1 MTEPGAGART
11 PHIAV
16 VANGEFAHP
25 QRLLA
30 VLAGVDQ
37 VIAADGGANWLAAQG
52 ITPDVLVGDM
62 DSITPRVALALAD
75 GRCRLVRR
83 PSHKDETDTEL
94 ALLEAVSAGA
104 RRITLLGALG
114 GRVDHAL
121 ANVLLLTMP
130 ALEGIE
136 VTLFD
141 GCSSLSLIRNAR
153 EIAGRPGDV
162 ISLIPLGG
170 AAEGILTEELEYPLV
185 RETLWVGPA
194 RGVSNVML
202 GERARVSL
210 ERGLLLLVHTP
221 AAYLHEGEELDEQS
235 L

>member
-1 MTEPGAGART
+1 MIEPEVGARR

-16 VANGEFAHP
+16 VANGEFIYP
-25 QRLLA
+25 ERLLA
-30 VLAGVDQ
+30 VLSEVDQ

-52 ITPDVLVGDM
+52 IVPDVLVGDM
-62 DSITPRVALALAD
+62 DSIAPRVALALAD

-94 ALLEAVSAGA
+94 ALLEAVASGA
-104 RRITLLGALG
+104 RRITLLGTLG

-130 ALEGIE
+130 ALESSE

-141 GCSSLSLIRNAR
+141 GRSFLSLIRRSRTIIGHA
-153 EIAGRPGDV
+153 GDV

-170 AAEGILTEELEYPLV
+170 AAEGIRTEDLEYPLV
-185 RETLWVGPA
+185 HETLFVGPA

-221 AAYLHEGEELDEQS
+221 AAYLREGKESDEQP